1 MARKNQMAN
10 GIEAKMPPQVAVLKV
25 LLPAQPLAV
34 KLVQEK
40 PGDTTPIN
48 TSNSPMAIMVTNSSK
63 LAAMCMPRILSVIN
77 TTYAPTAASLGS
89 SPGNC
94 TFK

>member
-1 MARKNQMAN
+1 MATPSMARKNQMAN

-34 KLVQEK
+34 KLAQEK

-48 TSNSPMAIMVTNSSK
+48 TSNSPMAIMVTTNSK

-77 TTYAPTAASLGS
+77 TT
-89 SPGNC
+89 
-94 TFK
+94 

>member
-1 MARKNQMAN
+1 MVSSAAMATPSMARKNQMAN

-34 KLVQEK
+34 KLAQEK

-48 TSNSPMAIMVTNSSK
+48 TSNSPMAIMVTTNSK

-77 TTYAPTAASLGS
+77 TT
-89 SPGNC
+89 
-94 TFK
+94 

>member
-1 MARKNQMAN
+1 MATPSMARKNQMAN

-34 KLVQEK
+34 KLAQEK

-48 TSNSPMAIMVTNSSK
+48 TSNSPMAIRVTTNSK

-77 TTYAPTAASLGS
+77 TT
-89 SPGNC
+89 
-94 TFK
+94 